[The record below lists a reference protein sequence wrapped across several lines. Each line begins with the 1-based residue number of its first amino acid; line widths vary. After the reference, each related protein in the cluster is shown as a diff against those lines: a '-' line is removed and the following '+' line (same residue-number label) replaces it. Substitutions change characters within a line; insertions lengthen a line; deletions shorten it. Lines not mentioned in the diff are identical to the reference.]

1 MKSNAGLWLKKH
13 FQQKL
18 NPNLDMW
25 CAQAHS
31 AVDSAVVSAS
41 SLVGY
46 NLLIY
51 KRPWSNVDYQVKK
64 AKFYNDNTRLCCGT
78 FWRPGE
84 PRAAQWSA
92 WHQDFVFRLQGHC
105 GGGWD
110 LSGLLRRPVQLGHFG
125 ECRPMQWEA
134 LLDQWEVPNF
144 NASSSYRSP
153 TPWIVKWVSR
163 CGTTLPV
170 QCQQPWRPPG
180 KSQHDEG

>member
-1 MKSNAGLWLKKH
+1 MH
-13 FQQKL
+13 KL
-18 NPNLDMW
+18 TVQ
-25 CAQAHS
+25 CS

-46 NLLIY
+46 NLLIC
-51 KRPWSNVDYQVKK
+51 KRTWSNVDYQVKI

-78 FWRPGE
+78 FWRLGS
-84 PRAAQWSA
+84 QG
-92 WHQDFVFRLQGHC
+92 RLN
-105 GGGWD
+105 D
-110 LSGLLRRPVQLGHFG
+110 
-125 ECRPMQWEA
+125 
-134 LLDQWEVPNF
+134 LLDTRTSSSDFRDTVVEVEISLGSYDGQFNSTILVSVDQWWEVPNF